1 MRMDVYTLRRF
12 NLRKL
17 KQRFKTWSALA
28 ERMDIDASYLS
39 CIAGPNP
46 TRKIGDELAAKIEQ
60 AAGLADGQLSSLSL
74 ALDLP
79 DQDLESA
86 LLAADAGA
94 LQLVLT
100 IGHADR
106 EVHAIAAAG
115 VDHIEATDIRRNS
128 TRTGNGH
135 QGFASKRRT
144 KTTGMMWISKYCP
157 PTISARF
164 SMK

>member
-1 MRMDVYTLRRF
+1 MRMDVYILRRF

-100 IGHADR
+100 ILKQR
-106 EVHAIAAAG
+106 
-115 VDHIEATDIRRNS
+115 
-128 TRTGNGH
+128 
-135 QGFASKRRT
+135 
-144 KTTGMMWISKYCP
+144 
-157 PTISARF
+157 ISAETALALAMVIRDLRP
-164 SMK
+164 KDEQKQQA

>member
-86 LLAADAGA
+86 LLTADAGS

-100 IGHADR
+100 ILKQR
-106 EVHAIAAAG
+106 
-115 VDHIEATDIRRNS
+115 
-128 TRTGNGH
+128 
-135 QGFASKRRT
+135 
-144 KTTGMMWISKYCP
+144 
-157 PTISARF
+157 ISAETALALAMVIRDLRP
-164 SMK
+164 KDEQKQQA

>member
-46 TRKIGDELAAKIEQ
+46 TRKIGDDLAAKIEQ
-60 AAGLADGQLSSLSL
+60 ATGLVDGQLSSLSL

-100 IGHADR
+100 ILKQRISTETALALAM
-106 EVHAIAAAG
+106 V
-115 VDHIEATDIRRNS
+115 IRDLRPKDE
-128 TRTGNGH
+128 
-135 QGFASKRRT
+135 QKQQA
-144 KTTGMMWISKYCP
+144 
-157 PTISARF
+157 
-164 SMK
+164 

>member
-86 LLAADAGA
+86 LLTADAGS

-100 IGHADR
+100 ILK
-106 EVHAIAAAG
+106 
-115 VDHIEATDIRRNS
+115 
-128 TRTGNGH
+128 
-135 QGFASKRRT
+135 QG
-144 KTTGMMWISKYCP
+144 
-157 PTISARF
+157 ISAETALALAMVIRDLRP
-164 SMK
+164 KDEQKQQA

>member
-100 IGHADR
+100 ILKQR
-106 EVHAIAAAG
+106 
-115 VDHIEATDIRRNS
+115 
-128 TRTGNGH
+128 
-135 QGFASKRRT
+135 
-144 KTTGMMWISKYCP
+144 
-157 PTISARF
+157 ISAETALALATVIRDLRP
-164 SMK
+164 KDEQKQQA